1 MILSDDYQ
9 ATKAKLA
16 NALLAH
22 GWVSNM
28 GPGIAIATK
37 SFSTAVGDKEA
48 VAYLNPSN
56 ECVGRLGGNY
66 LSEGRNVLS
75 AMRASWK
82 PIELQ
87 VSDEQ
92 LIQQADEYAAEVEAI
107 VADTYAMR
115 LALPKA

>member
-9 ATKAKLA
+9 AIKARLA

-22 GWVSNM
+22 GWVSNT

-56 ECVGRLGGNY
+56 ECIGRLGGNY

-75 AMRASWK
+75 AMRAGWK

-87 VSDEQ
+87 TSDEQ
-92 LIQQADEYAAEVEAI
+92 LIQLAVEYSSEVDAI

-115 LALPKA
+115 LARP